1 MAKISIIFVHGDTFI
16 DKSIDDITNGKYSH
30 TAIKILG
37 GVLEALGMPDAGDKY
52 PGVHL
57 HDLGKYD
64 NNPHV
69 EFIEVDLP
77 DLASAEKEGRNLLG
91 MFYSYIG
98 CIEGGTYDLFGINI
112 HPLINNMINILITK
126 FLHIPVKLSSG
137 ELTMNCSE
145 TVTRIL
151 RAGGLNVLPGVNADC
166 VTPMDL
172 YRYLAADTVKN
183 NIKENENMSEE
194 VTNTTTEATTTA
206 NDALKEVAIA
216 EIDNA
221 TTSGSTS
228 VTTWVTS
235 EISRL
240 RAEIKST
247 SSFTVAARD
256 KIEIAA
262 LEAMSVVALT
272 ELKNLSTKLKCKV

>member
-1 MAKISIIFVHGDTFI
+1 
-16 DKSIDDITNGKYSH
+16 
-30 TAIKILG
+30 
-37 GVLEALGMPDAGDKY
+37 
-52 PGVHL
+52 
-57 HDLGKYD
+57 
-64 NNPHV
+64 
-69 EFIEVDLP
+69 
-77 DLASAEKEGRNLLG
+77 
-91 MFYSYIG
+91 
-98 CIEGGTYDLFGINI
+98 
-112 HPLINNMINILITK
+112 MINILITK

-183 NIKENENMSEE
+183 KNNIKENENMSEE
-194 VTNTTTEATTTA
+194 VTNTTTEAPTTA